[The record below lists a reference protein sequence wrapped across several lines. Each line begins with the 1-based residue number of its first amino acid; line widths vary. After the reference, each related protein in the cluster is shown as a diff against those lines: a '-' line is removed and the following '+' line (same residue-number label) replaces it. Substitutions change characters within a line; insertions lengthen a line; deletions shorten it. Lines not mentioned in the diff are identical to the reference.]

1 MLLLPPS
8 SSGPPFSPTLS
19 KLEKEM
25 PELSC
30 KQRVNLL
37 CSYLIWSED
46 QLRIKVFF
54 FFWCSALFHFQ
65 FLFFFL
71 WGFLCSS
78 QPLWLFCILVLECS
92 PPCSLS
98 LAFSFYF
105 SLALFSRP
113 LPGWYKAVVWVL
125 RSPWSVSSSEST
137 LKGHFIMFMKQHLR
151 PSSNMTYAKLA

>member
-1 MLLLPPS
+1 MLLLPSS
-8 SSGPPFSPTLS
+8 SSGPPFSPTFS

-37 CSYLIWSED
+37 CSYLIWFED

-54 FFWCSALFHFQ
+54 GLRALSFWVSFS
-65 FLFFFL
+65 L
-71 WGFLCSS
+71 WGFLGSS
-78 QPLWLFCILVLECS
+78 QPLWFFCILVLECS
-92 PPCSLS
+92 PSCSLS

-105 SLALFSRP
+105 SLALFSLP

-125 RSPWSVSSSEST
+125 RSPWSVGSSEST

-151 PSSNMTYAKLA
+151 PSSNMTYVKLA

>member
-8 SSGPPFSPTLS
+8 SFGSPFSLTFS

-46 QLRIKVFF
+46 QLRIKKIYFGLRALS
-54 FFWCSALFHFQ
+54 FWVSFS
-65 FLFFFL
+65 L

-78 QPLWLFCILVLECS
+78 QPLWLFCISVLECS
-92 PPCSLS
+92 PSCSLS

-105 SLALFSRP
+105 SLALFSLP
-113 LPGWYKAVVWVL
+113 LPGWYKAVVRVL
-125 RSPWSVSSSEST
+125 RSSWSVGSSEST

-151 PSSNMTYAKLA
+151 PSSNMTYVKLA